1 MQQCGF
7 VRLYVSLFLT
17 GVKEQ
22 SEMQHYGFIRLY
34 VYTFFTGVKGQRD
47 AALWVC

>member
-1 MQQCGF
+1 MNREMQHCGF

-17 GVKEQ
+17 GVNEK
-22 SEMQHYGFIRLY
+22 
-34 VYTFFTGVKGQRD
+34 RD